1 MKRSAG
7 ILAWRRRGGSVEL
20 FLAHPGGPF
29 WRSKDLGAWSIPKG
43 EINPDEEPLSAAR
56 REFLEEIGQSIDGDF
71 VPLDP
76 VRIASGKQI
85 MAWAIERD
93 LDASAVT
100 SISFEMEWPPRSGKR
115 QSFPEVDRAAWF
127 APPVALQK
135 VTPGQLPLLV
145 QLLQRLGEPTPP
157 PALSA
162 AVPSRPRRP
171 RRPPTP
177 PRRTTGARR

>member
-43 EINPDEEPLSAAR
+43 EINPGEEPLSAAR
-56 REFLEEIGQSIDGDF
+56 REFLEEIGQPIDGDF
-71 VPLDP
+71 TPLDP
-76 VRIASGKQI
+76 VKIASGKQI
-85 MAWAIERD
+85 MAWSIERD

-100 SISFEMEWPPRSGKR
+100 SIDFEIEWPPRSGKR

-127 APPVALQK
+127 EPAVALQK
-135 VTPGQLPLLV
+135 VTPGQLPILV
-145 QLLQRLGEPTPP
+145 QLLQRLGEPSPP
-157 PALSA
+157 PASSA
-162 AVPSRPRRP
+162 AAPSPRGRSRRPATPRRHRARAP
-171 RRPPTP
+171 R
-177 PRRTTGARR
+177 